1 MKNYILLTLILIANC
16 SLTLAQKKERP
27 FRCGFYSRDTI
38 QFNKFYNTTL
48 QYIEIKKGER
58 IASVG
63 AQNGNV
69 EIQLSLFKDSIEF
82 TLQDIDTSCLNEAEI
97 EKVIAYYETLVGKK
111 ITNKLDIVIGTETKT
126 NLENNYYHRVLLLNV
141 YHELSNKKPMLDGIY
156 ACLKS
161 KGSLVVME
169 KMGKRKGK
177 KRHDCNHIMP
187 FEPDFLGEM
196 KASNFLL
203 TSKTTNAKKS
213 LTFYVFEKS

>member
-1 MKNYILLTLILIANC
+1 MKYYILLTLLFIANYN
-16 SLTLAQKKERP
+16 LAFAQKKERP

-38 QFNKFYNTTL
+38 QFNKFYNSTL

-69 EIQLSLFKDSIEF
+69 EIQLSLFIDSIQF
-82 TLQDIDTSCLNEAEI
+82 TLQDIDTSCLNEVEI
-97 EKVIAYYETLVGKK
+97 QKVKNYYETLVDKT
-111 ITNKLDIVIGTETKT
+111 ISNKFDIVVGTETKT
-126 NLENNYYHRVLLLNV
+126 NLENNYYDRVLLLNV
-141 YHELSNKKPMLDGIY
+141 YHELSDKKPMLEGIY
-156 ACLKS
+156 ACLKN

-187 FEPDFLGEM
+187 FEPDFLAEM
-196 KASNFLL
+196 KAANFVLA
-203 TSKTTNAKKS
+203 SKTTNAKNS
-213 LTFYVFEKS
+213 LTFYIFEKS